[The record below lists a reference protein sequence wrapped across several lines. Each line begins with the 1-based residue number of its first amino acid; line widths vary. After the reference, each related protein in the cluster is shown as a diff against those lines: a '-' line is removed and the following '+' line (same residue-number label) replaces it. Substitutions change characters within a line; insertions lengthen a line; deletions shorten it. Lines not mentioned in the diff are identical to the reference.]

1 MSAAAL
7 RLTAK
12 ARGLAGRGEDA
23 ATGLWPRA
31 AAALARQALELAL
44 RELWR
49 HRAHG
54 VEDCSMRAQL
64 LCLGEYLRD
73 EELAAAARQAWGA
86 LSRACHHHPYE
97 LPPAAGELR
106 HWIGE
111 VERLAEAIGARSA
124 TSGAGGG

>member
-7 RLTAK
+7 RWTAE
-12 ARGLAGRGEDA
+12 ARGLVERSGDA
-23 ATGLWPRA
+23 TAGLWPRA

-44 RELWR
+44 RELWLR
-49 HRAHG
+49 RAPG
-54 VEDCSMRAQL
+54 VVECSMRAQL

-73 EELAAAARQAWGA
+73 EELAATAQQAWDA

-97 LPPAAGELR
+97 LPPAAGDLR

-111 VERLAEAIGARSA
+111 VERLARAVEAR
-124 TSGAGGG
+124 AGGIAS

>member
-7 RLTAK
+7 RLTAE
-12 ARGLAGRGEDA
+12 ARGLAGRGEASA
-23 ATGLWPRA
+23 AGLWPRA

-44 RELWR
+44 RELWQ

-54 VEDCSMRAQL
+54 VEDCSTHAQL

-73 EELAAAARQAWGA
+73 EELAAAARQAWAA
-86 LSRACHHHPYE
+86 LSRVCHHHPYE
-97 LPPAAGELR
+97 LPPSAAELR

-111 VERLAEAIGARSA
+111 VERLARAIESRAGAAAR
-124 TSGAGGG
+124 